1 MELTFLG
8 RGSAFNPG
16 EGNTSAYLREDGRV
30 LLLDCGE
37 TVFGRLIDRGVLA
50 DAREVYAV
58 VSHLHSDHCGS
69 LSTLALYCFWR
80 MRQPLTLVTA
90 EDPEYVGQLRRLLGL
105 SGIGEDGVR
114 FLTDRDMPAFRAFES
129 LRIVPTE
136 HVPQL
141 RCFSF
146 VFETEEGGA
155 FYSADTRTTRPL
167 EEFLSSHARVAA
179 IWHEATAR
187 SAGNDVHTPIAR
199 LDEVIPRELRDRTFL
214 MHLDGPE
221 TEREA
226 RRRGFA
232 CVRVDGDAPQ
242 ILTDGPY

>member
-80 MRQPLTLVTA
+80 MRQQLTLVTA

-105 SGIGEDGVR
+105 SGHTWGGRGGTSSCVSSSCSPCPS
-114 FLTDRDMPAFRAFES
+114 LTPTCSSCS
-129 LRIVPTE
+129 LC
-136 HVPQL
+136 H
-141 RCFSF
+141 FS
-146 VFETEEGGA
+146 EGSKG
-155 FYSADTRTTRPL
+155 T
-167 EEFLSSHARVAA
+167 LSSLSLNHSV
-179 IWHEATAR
+179 
-187 SAGNDVHTPIAR
+187 
-199 LDEVIPRELRDRTFL
+199 
-214 MHLDGPE
+214 
-221 TEREA
+221 
-226 RRRGFA
+226 
-232 CVRVDGDAPQ
+232 
-242 ILTDGPY
+242 